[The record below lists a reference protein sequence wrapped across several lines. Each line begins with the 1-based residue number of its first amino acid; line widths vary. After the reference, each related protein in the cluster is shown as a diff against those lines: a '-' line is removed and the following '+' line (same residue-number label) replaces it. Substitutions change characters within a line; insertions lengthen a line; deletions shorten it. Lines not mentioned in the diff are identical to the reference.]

1 MTDPLE
7 VWLRRIIGLGHSH
20 AGNARD
26 GAVVVD
32 ALVECALD
40 LVATGGI
47 AQTM

>member
-1 MTDPLE
+1 MTNHLE
-7 VWLRRIIGLGHSH
+7 VLQRRIIGLGHSH
-20 AGNARD
+20 ARNARD

-47 AQTM
+47 SQTM